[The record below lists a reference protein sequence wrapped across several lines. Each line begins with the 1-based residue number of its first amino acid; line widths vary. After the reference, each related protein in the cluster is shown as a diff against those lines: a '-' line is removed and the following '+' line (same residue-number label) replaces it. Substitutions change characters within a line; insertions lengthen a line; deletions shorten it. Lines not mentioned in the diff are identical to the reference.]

1 MVALRVLVL
10 GGFEA
15 RLAAGDTLSLPTKKA
30 QVLLAYLALQPG
42 HAHQRSKLAALLWGK
57 RSDDHARD
65 GLRHALVALRKALG
79 GIAPAPL
86 LTDRQT
92 LALDSTVVD
101 VDATTFQRRIEEGT
115 PGALE
120 HAAQLYRGDLLL
132 GIGVSEPLFEEWL
145 LAERER
151 LREMALEAQVRLLA
165 HQARNGNTEPAIRT
179 ALRLLTLDPLQEA
192 VHRTLMRL
200 YARQGRRGAALKQ
213 YHVCVDALR
222 RELGADPETT
232 TSELYQELL
241 RCGPSRSR
249 PVPEVSQPHVRPD
262 GAVPSEVGT
271 PLAGHAPHLR
281 HLRAALDEA
290 D

>member
-1 MVALRVLVL
+1 MVTLRVLVL

-15 RLAAGDTLSLPTKKA
+15 RLAAGDTLRLPTKKA

-42 HAHQRSKLAALLWGK
+42 HAHQRSKLAALLWGR

-65 GLRHALVALRKALG
+65 GLRHALVALRKALA
-79 GIAPAPL
+79 GITPAPL
-86 LTDRQT
+86 LADRQT
-92 LALDSTVVD
+92 LALDSTVVE
-101 VDATTFQRRIEEGT
+101 VDATTFQQRIEEGT

-145 LAERER
+145 LGERER

-165 HQARNGNTEPAIRT
+165 HQARNANTEPAIRT

-200 YARQGRRGAALKQ
+200 YARQGRRSAALKQ
-213 YHVCVDALR
+213 YQVCLDALR
-222 RELGADPETT
+222 RELDADPETAT
-232 TSELYQELL
+232 RELYQELL
-241 RCGPSRSR
+241 RCGPSRSL
-249 PVPEVSQPHVRPD
+249 PVPEEPRPRVRPN
-262 GAVPSEVGT
+262 GAAPSAAR
-271 PLAGHAPHLR
+271 PRRIGHAPHLR
-281 HLRAALDEA
+281 ALRAALEDA